1 MARARASRQ
10 KGLNQ
15 EPPKRLADELARFY
29 ARMNSRALTLIRR
42 LLVPAMNAE
51 DPAAIALALRR
62 IDRALQ
68 SEFSDEVIERRARRT
83 AETLNRRNRSLFFE
97 GLAAAAGVR
106 IIGSA
111 GAAGGGGG
119 AAATISAGSRG
130 PRLIA
135 RLNFNPT
142 IMVDNFV
149 DRNIRYISTLRNGMV
164 QAVGDQVARS
174 AVLGGQVTGAAR
186 VEATRAELT
195 QRLLVQWR
203 EQGVP
208 SLIPT
213 RRLKLN
219 GQPVMVRAENHAA
232 LIARDQIATLNGQL
246 NRARQ
251 TAAGI
256 TEFVWETMRDDRV
269 RETHEELQ
277 GERFTWTDG
286 WDGVFPGEPIN
297 CRCWARAVVDRDQI
311 LSSGDFI
318 PVDASG
324 PFTERN
330 RPGVPQINPGPG
342 SREAFVP
349 GPFDR

>member
-51 DPAAIALALRR
+51 DPAAIALALRQ

-97 GLAAAAGVR
+97 GLSAAAGVR
-106 IIGSA
+106 IIGA
-111 GAAGGGGG
+111 TGAAGGGGV
-119 AAATISAGSRG
+119 AAAISAGGRG

-149 DRNIRYISTLRNGMV
+149 DRNVRYISTLRKGMV

-174 AVLGGQVTGAAR
+174 AVLGGQITGIAR

-195 QRLLVQWR
+195 QRLLKQWK

-213 RRLKLN
+213 RRIKLN
-219 GQPVMVRAENHAA
+219 GEPVMVRVENHAA

-246 NRARQ
+246 NRSRQ

-297 CRCWARAVVDRDQI
+297 CRCWARAIVDRDQV
-311 LSSGDFI
+311 LASGDFI

-324 PFTERN
+324 PFTERH
-330 RPGVPQINPGPG
+330 RPGVTQVAPGPG

>member
-1 MARARASRQ
+1 
-10 KGLNQ
+10 
-15 EPPKRLADELARFY
+15 
-29 ARMNSRALTLIRR
+29 
-42 LLVPAMNAE
+42 
-51 DPAAIALALRR
+51 LRK
-62 IDRALQ
+62 
-68 SEFSDEVIERRARRT
+68 
-83 AETLNRRNRSLFFE
+83 
-97 GLAAAAGVR
+97 
-106 IIGSA
+106 
-111 GAAGGGGG
+111 
-119 AAATISAGSRG
+119 
-130 PRLIA
+130 
-135 RLNFNPT
+135 
-142 IMVDNFV
+142 
-149 DRNIRYISTLRNGMV
+149 GMV

-174 AVLGGQVTGAAR
+174 AVLGGQVTGIAR

-195 QRLLVQWR
+195 QRLLKQWK

-213 RRLKLN
+213 RRIKLN
-219 GQPVMVRAENHAA
+219 GEPVMVRVENHAA

-286 WDGVFPGEPIN
+286 WGGVFPGEPIN
-297 CRCWARAVVDRDQI
+297 CRCWARAIVDRDQV
-311 LSSGDFI
+311 LASGDFI

-324 PFTERN
+324 PFTERH
-330 RPGVPQINPGPG
+330 RPGVTQVAPGPG